1 MMKKI
6 PVKLFDHENCDDKV
20 WYGHD
25 LLVSRNVQ
33 DNAELPKLVDCQQYG
48 LILLTEGEAEYT
60 INLRKAVLRAPVL
73 WVATPHTVWE
83 YRQSANCSAVKG
95 CLIVVSENLINKLQI
110 ISNHAIRAAIRKK
123 PFFDLSEN
131 EKQTLLSYLDLIYRL
146 AHLSPNSTDDRLI
159 HSALESLYHYFIHI
173 FEQKEV
179 ETLAQ
184 ERMSRSD
191 YISGE
196 FIRLAQIHATKQHS
210 ISFYA
215 SQLHISEK
223 YLSNIIKRVTQKPPR
238 EWIDGI
244 ILKEAI
250 YMLYDENKSIQ
261 QISDA
266 LNFSS
271 PSLFGVFFKRK
282 TGMSPMQYKRTLA

>member
-1 MMKKI
+1 MKKI
-6 PVKLFDHENCDDKV
+6 PVKLFDHANCDDKV
-20 WYGHD
+20 WYGQD

-33 DNAELPKLVDCQQYG
+33 DNAELPRLVDCQQYG

-60 INLRKAVLRAPVL
+60 INLKKAVLRAPVL
-73 WVATPHTVWE
+73 WIATPHTVWE
-83 YRQSANCSAVKG
+83 YRQSADCAAVKG
-95 CLIVVSENLINKLQI
+95 CLIVVSENLFKKLQV
-110 ISNHAIRAAIRKK
+110 ISNHTIRAAIRKK
-123 PFFDLSEN
+123 PYFFLSEE
-131 EKQTLLSYLDLIYRL
+131 EKMTLLSYLDLIYRL
-146 AHLSPNSTDDRLI
+146 AHLSPNSADDRLI
-159 HSALESLYHYFIHI
+159 YSALESLYHYFIHI

-179 ETLAQ
+179 KILAQ

-191 YISGE
+191 YIGGE
-196 FIRLAQIHATKQHS
+196 FIRLAQIHAKKQHC

-238 EWIDGI
+238 EWIDEI

-250 YMLYDENKSIQ
+250 YMLYDGNKSIQ
-261 QISDA
+261 QISDT

-282 TGMSPMQYKRTLA
+282 TGMSPMQYRRTLS